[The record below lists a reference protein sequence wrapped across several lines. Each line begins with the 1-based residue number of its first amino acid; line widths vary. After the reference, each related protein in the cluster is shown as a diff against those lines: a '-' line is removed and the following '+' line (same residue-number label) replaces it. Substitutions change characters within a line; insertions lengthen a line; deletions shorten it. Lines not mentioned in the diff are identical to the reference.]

1 MIKFTGKI
9 KREES
14 INGVRKSIL
23 KFQNIFISTLL
34 LFPVIYL
41 LFEYKVF
48 KYDEFAMVTGDRV
61 ATCKIVDDNS
71 NGYCTA
77 FLVSKNGLLITAG
90 HCLDNKNMGDVVFLT
105 FDKMKKEGYSNI
117 PARIVFKPKD
127 IEADDYAVLQ
137 VDKELDIEPL
147 EVAEE
152 IENPDLYSP
161 KVTIIG
167 YKQGKDQDYDQSN
180 IVRVYNRK
188 EDPTTFEINEI
199 FGGMSG
205 GPVIDQETR
214 KVIGIVKNKVRN
226 LSVVNRELSEQT
238 GQIIIENLYDHEG
251 ISYCEKIQQVF
262 PDPGTSH
269 INW

>member
-48 KYDEFAMVTGDRV
+48 KSNEMVTGDRV

-77 FLVSKNGLLITAG
+77 FLVSNNGLLITAG
-90 HCLDNKNMGDVVFLT
+90 HCLDNKNIGDVVFLT

-117 PARIVFKPKD
+117 PARIVFKPND
-127 IEADDYAVLQ
+127 VNEDDYAVLQ
-137 VDKELDIEPL
+137 VDKELEIEPL
-147 EVAEE
+147 EVAGK
-152 IENPDLYSP
+152 IENPDLYNP
-161 KVTIIG
+161 EVTVIG
-167 YKQGKDQDYDQSN
+167 YPGPDQVYDAAN
-180 IVRVYNRK
+180 VVRVYNRS
-188 EDPTTFEINEI
+188 DDSTTFEINEI
-199 FGGMSG
+199 YKGMSG
-205 GPVIDQETR
+205 GPVIDKETK
-214 KVIGIVKNKVRN
+214 KVIGIVKLKMKNFS
-226 LSVVNRELSEQT
+226 LVNRELSEKVGEVVLESVTDQ
-238 GQIIIENLYDHEG
+238 EG

-262 PDPGTSH
+262 SDPGTSH

>member
-14 INGVRKSIL
+14 INGVRKSVL

-48 KYDEFAMVTGDRV
+48 QSNEMVTGDRV

-117 PARIVFKPKD
+117 PARIVFKPND
-127 IEADDYAVLQ
+127 VNVDDYAVLQ
-137 VDKELDIEPL
+137 VDKELEIEPL
-147 EVAEE
+147 EVAGK
-152 IENPDLYSP
+152 IENPDLYNPS
-161 KVTIIG
+161 VTVIG
-167 YKQGKDQDYDQSN
+167 YPGGKDQVYDAAN
-180 IVRVYNRK
+180 VVRVYNRS
-188 EDPTTFEINEI
+188 DDSTTFEINEI
-199 FGGMSG
+199 YRGMSG
-205 GPVIDQETR
+205 GPVIDKET
-214 KVIGIVKNKVRN
+214 KQVIGIVKLKMKNFS
-226 LSVVNRELSEQT
+226 LVNRELSEQVGEVVLESVT
-238 GQIIIENLYDHEG
+238 DQEG

-262 PDPGTSH
+262 SDPGTSH

>member
-48 KYDEFAMVTGDRV
+48 KSNEMVSGDRV
-61 ATCKIVDDNS
+61 ATCKIVKIGNPLA
-71 NGYCTA
+71 YCTA
-77 FLVSKNGLLITAG
+77 FLVSNNGLLITAG
-90 HCLDNKNMGDVVFLT
+90 HCLQEKNIGDIVYLT
-105 FDKMKKEGYSNI
+105 FDKMKKAGYNEV
-117 PARIVFKPKD
+117 PARIVFLPKD
-127 IEADDYAVLQ
+127 YKNDDYAVLQ
-137 VDKELDIEPL
+137 VDKELEIEPL
-147 EVAEE
+147 EVAGK

-167 YKQGKDQDYDQSN
+167 YKEGKDQDYDQSN
-180 IVRVYNRK
+180 IVRVYNRS
-188 EDPTTFEINEI
+188 EDSTTFETNEI
-199 FGGMSG
+199 YFGMSG
-205 GPVIDQETR
+205 GPVIDQETG
-214 KVIGIVKNKVRN
+214 KVIGIVKEKE
-226 LSVVNRELSEQT
+226 VNTYSKIGDGYT
-238 GQIIIENLYDHEG
+238 QIARDIEG

-262 PDPGTSH
+262 SDPATSH